1 MKKIILRSVAGLT
14 ALLAVA
20 LLGFYFLYYPKHYSA
35 REFEQLKEIA
45 YAAEMLR
52 VSGIRGPARRD
63 YLADAIWNL
72 DPDQVRVYPSGVIIR
87 LRGFFSF
94 ESGLYI
100 PSPEVAANIDRR
112 NMPIYKHLQDGVYSY
127 KVEG

>member
-20 LLGFYFLYYPKHYSA
+20 LLGFYLLYYPRHYSA